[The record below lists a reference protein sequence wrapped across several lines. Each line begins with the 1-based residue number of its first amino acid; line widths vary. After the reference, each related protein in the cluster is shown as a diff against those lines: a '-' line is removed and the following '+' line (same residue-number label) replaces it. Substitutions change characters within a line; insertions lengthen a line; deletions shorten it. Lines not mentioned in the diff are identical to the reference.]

1 MIAWPPADACRPSLA
16 GPHATRILGMMMTY
30 KIAGHHANVGYWRDA
45 RRDGML
51 WVIAGTIRRPNA
63 TFMTISHDPGS
74 YLASSVAI
82 FAIVCLVSALSSTIP
97 WFESDSDTL
106 DGLGNWTGHQTQK
119 TSQNESDSDTLDGL
133 GNGASVYA
141 RSLVSAILRNLVFI
155 AAIFW
160 IGGRF
165 GENHKFKDMFPVLSY
180 CLIPVAFHAA
190 ASLGMQLLVLPGYMH
205 GGVYLGGGSLDPD
218 PSLSPS
224 YGLDFA
230 GSLGIILI
238 QNAFTAFFMIW
249 AFVLF
254 VKAMKV
260 SHGFETG
267 KAVGVM
273 ALAVAATYALTAVL
287 ATGGHFLLPLSP

>member
-51 WVIAGTIRRPNA
+51 WAIAGTIRRPNA

-97 WFESDSDTL
+97 WFESDSD
-106 DGLGNWTGHQTQK
+106 
-119 TSQNESDSDTLDGL
+119 DGL

-141 RSLVSAILRNLVFI
+141 IRPRSMACQFLRNLVFI

-205 GGVYLGGGSLDPD
+205 GGVYLGGGSFGENHKLDIRIRVCAAARP
-218 PSLSPS
+218 
-224 YGLDFA
+224 A
-230 GSLGIILI
+230 GVHAWRRLLGRR
-238 QNAFTAFFMIW
+238 
-249 AFVLF
+249 FVRSGSES
-254 VKAMKV
+254 V
-260 SHGFETG
+260 
-267 KAVGVM
+267 AVVR
-273 ALAVAATYALTAVL
+273 A
-287 ATGGHFLLPLSP
+287 